1 MAKKFD
7 YGQGIYYFNIRNGGH
22 NSITIKRK
30 NKDEAINRY
39 LSYKSLGKDCEWLGK
54 WEGKKFVET
63 SQPQLKSA

>member
-1 MAKKFD
+1 MAKKFE
-7 YGQGIYYFNIRNGGH
+7 YGEGIYYFNIRNGGH

-30 NKDEAINRY
+30 DKEDAINRF
-39 LSYKSLGKDCEWLGK
+39 LSYKSLGKDCEWLGR